1 MSSSRPPAQPLGIG
15 ALITS
20 TFHLYFSRFWTFF
33 TLMLV
38 PTVIF
43 LSFSVLVGGLGLMTG
58 ATDPVAI
65 ENRNWIFI
73 VVLNFFGFLL
83 ISGFATALM
92 ISAVYDAKLGWK
104 PRWADYIRI
113 GLSRAVPVALVT
125 LAVSFL
131 SALAAILLII
141 PGLYVYAV
149 LSVAIVSAVVERKGF
164 GAFGRSAT
172 LTQGYRWPILG
183 ANVLFYLIFAALSFI
198 VSSLNTT
205 LSTAFGDL
213 SLLLIPFYIVN
224 QAIMA
229 GLFLIFPVIIYI
241 RLRDIKEGIAV
252 VSVADTD

>member
-38 PTVIF
+38 QTVIF

-58 ATDPVAI
+58 ATD
-65 ENRNWIFI
+65 I
-73 VVLNFFGFLL
+73 VVLSFFGFLL

-252 VSVADTD
+252 VSMADTD